1 MDVII
6 RTIKQKPVEYIKISI
21 YIWSLIDTFYY
32 ENIDYSSA
40 FITMILTADIFITKK
55 PDIKLHHVM
64 AIIFY
69 VYVNTN
75 DMTPDDK
82 FLISRPVMV
91 CEVSSIFLA
100 VNDIYETEVKPHYV
114 IANQLLF
121 VSTFFY
127 YRVYSFY
134 INSIINLEYKE
145 TVSKYDSFYW
155 DKIIWSTLYMFYT
168 LNLYWAFL
176 IGKKI
181 YRKISRSVLKRE

>member
-6 RTIKQKPVEYIKISI
+6 RTIYQKPVEYVKLSI
-21 YIWSLIDTFYY
+21 YLWSLVDTFYY

-40 FITMILTADIFITKK
+40 FITVILTADIFITKK
-55 PDIKLHHVM
+55 TDIKVHHVM
-64 AIIFY
+64 AILFY
-69 VYVNTN
+69 IYVNVN
-75 DMTPDDK
+75 GMTAEDK

-100 VNDIYETEVKPHYV
+100 VNDIYENEIKPQYV

-127 YRVYSFY
+127 YRVYYFY
-134 INSIINLEYKE
+134 VSSIINLEYNE

-155 DKIIWSTLYMFYT
+155 DKIIWSTLYVFYT

-181 YRKISRSVLKRE
+181 YRKISSSVSKRE

>member
-6 RTIKQKPVEYIKISI
+6 RTIHQKPIEYVKLSI
-21 YIWSLIDTFYY
+21 YLWSLVDTFYY

-40 FITMILTADIFITKK
+40 FITIILTTDIFITEK

-69 VYVNTN
+69 IYVNTTC
-75 DMTPDDK
+75 MIPEDK

-100 VNDIYETEVKPHYV
+100 INDIYEKEIKPHYV
-114 IANQLLF
+114 VSNQLLF

-134 INSIINLEYKE
+134 INSIINSQYHE
-145 TVSKYDSFYW
+145 TINKYNSFHW
-155 DKIIWSTLYMFYT
+155 DKIIWSTLYVFYA
-168 LNLYWAFL
+168 LNLYWACL

-181 YRKISRSVLKRE
+181 YRKISRSLVKRE

>member
-6 RTIKQKPVEYIKISI
+6 RTIHQKPIEYVKLSI
-21 YIWSLIDTFYY
+21 YLWSLVDTFYY

-40 FITMILTADIFITKK
+40 FITIILTTDIFITEK

-69 VYVNTN
+69 IYVNTTC
-75 DMTPDDK
+75 MIPEDK

-100 VNDIYETEVKPHYV
+100 INDIYEKEIKPHYV
-114 IANQLLF
+114 VANQLLF

-134 INSIINLEYKE
+134 INSIINSQYHE
-145 TVSKYDSFYW
+145 TINKYNSFHW
-155 DKIIWSTLYMFYT
+155 DKIIWSTLYVFYA
-168 LNLYWAFL
+168 LNLYWACL

-181 YRKISRSVLKRE
+181 YRKISRSLVKRE